1 LKKRKENI
9 GMWKEYNPSPVGA
22 HVGDC
27 AVRAIAKVLDT
38 TWEKAYLLLVV
49 NGLAMGDMP
58 SANNVIGSVLR
69 QHGFKRANIPSDC
82 PDCLTIKEFCK
93 DNPQGTFVIGT
104 GTHVVAVESGNYF
117 DAWNSGNEYVSY
129 VWYLQ
134 NPPIFYI

>member
-1 LKKRKENI
+1 
-9 GMWKEYNPSPVGA
+9 MWIEYNPSPVGA

-27 AVRAIAKVLDT
+27 AVRAIAKALNT
-38 TWEKAYLLLVV
+38 TWEKAYLLLVI
-49 NGLAMGDMP
+49 NGFSMGDMP

-93 DNPQGTFVIGT
+93 DNPQGIFVIGT
-104 GTHVVAVESGNYF
+104 GTRVVAIDSGNYY
-117 DAWNSGNEYVSY
+117 DNWNSGNEYVSY